1 MFGAAWSNHAVDSV
15 GFIVSARGEKQLV
28 AKATVGVIASE
39 TQSPQAANRQ
49 RSAGRVQEGAFQFSA
64 DRIERMDQP
73 ISEIADQQAM
83 AEPTEIARR
92 QSNAPRRVEG
102 SVPQSQQEVSENIE
116 HVHEA
121 EPGAVV
127 FIVGARFAMCKLTT
141 MLPPTF

>member
-1 MFGAAWSNHAVDSV
+1 
-15 GFIVSARGEKQLV
+15 
-28 AKATVGVIASE
+28 
-39 TQSPQAANRQ
+39 
-49 RSAGRVQEGAFQFSA
+49 
-64 DRIERMDQP
+64 
-73 ISEIADQQAM
+73 M

-127 FIVGARFAMCKLTT
+127 FIVGARFAMCKCDDDVAAYVLNPKRSVITRQIRIDETT
-141 MLPPTF
+141 